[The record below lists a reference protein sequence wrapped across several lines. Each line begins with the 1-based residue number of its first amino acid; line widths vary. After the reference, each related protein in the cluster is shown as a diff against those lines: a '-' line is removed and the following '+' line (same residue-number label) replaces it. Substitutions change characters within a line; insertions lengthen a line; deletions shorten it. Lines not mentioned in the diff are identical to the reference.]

1 MRGLMMLAT
10 SLLALAAGAS
20 GSAPIVMDGLVVIL
34 GVFSFGLGA
43 CIASFLNVVIW
54 RVPRGESI
62 VSPPS
67 HCPQCHAPIKWYQN
81 IPILSWLALRG
92 KCANC
97 KTPISPRYIL
107 VEMLGGV
114 LFLAAF
120 WHLFGHGGK
129 PVVAPFGQVAVSG
142 GIIILL
148 VWWIWIALMIAGS
161 FIDFDHQLLPDFTT
175 VGGMV
180 LGVVYWAFVSAST
193 RNFAFDFSDLRMY
206 FPLAYS
212 ISGLVFGFG
221 LLWLIRWLGSKAFK
235 REAMGLGDVFLMGAV
250 GALFGPVAVL
260 VTLILSSVFG
270 SVVGLSMVALSK
282 TKFGRFAE
290 IPYGPY
296 ICMGC
301 LAWMFHGP
309 ELVEWYLG
317 LMGVR

>member
-1 MRGLMMLAT
+1 MDRGLL
-10 SLLALAAGAS
+10 S
-20 GSAPIVMDGLVVIL
+20 IL
-34 GVFSFGLGA
+34 GLFSFGLGA

-67 HCPQCHAPIKWYQN
+67 HCPKCNAPIKWYQN
-81 IPILSWLALRG
+81 IPILAWLALRG

-97 KTPISPRYIL
+97 RALISPRYIL
-107 VEMLGGV
+107 IELLGGV

-120 WHLFGHGGK
+120 WKYGTDGGLASAAQNTL
-129 PVVAPFGQVAVSG
+129 VA
-142 GIIILL
+142 
-148 VWWIWIALMIAGS
+148 WIWIALMIVGS
-161 FIDFDHQLLPDFTT
+161 MIDFDHKLLPDFVT

-180 LGVVYWAFVSAST
+180 LGVAVGGVDSCRLQSIAPIAVSIA
-193 RNFAFDFSDLRMY
+193 
-206 FPLAYS
+206 
-212 ISGLVFGFG
+212 GLVSGFG

-235 REAMGLGDVFLMGAV
+235 REAMGMGDVFLMGAV

-282 TKFGRFAE
+282 TKFGKFVE

-301 LAWMFHGP
+301 LAWMFYGN
-309 ELVEWYLG
+309 ELVGWYLG
-317 LMGVR
+317 LMGAR

>member
-1 MRGLMMLAT
+1 MNQNANIMKDL
-10 SLLALAAGAS
+10 
-20 GSAPIVMDGLVVIL
+20 APILAF
-34 GVFSFGLGA
+34 FSFWLGA

-54 RVPRGESI
+54 RAPRGESI

-67 HCPQCHAPIKWYQN
+67 HCPKCNSPIKWYQN

-97 KTPISPRYIL
+97 KAPISPRYIF
-107 VEMLGGV
+107 VEALGGC

-120 WHLFGHGGK
+120 FK
-129 PVVAPFGQVAVSG
+129 YSYVCSSG
-142 GIIILL
+142 SVYWASALGSLL
-148 VWWIWIALMIAGS
+148 VAWIWISLMIVGS

-180 LGVVYWAFVSAST
+180 LGVVTNLVVTIVNWIVLPSVADDSGQYVVLGVVGLIRNVSYPIFWS
-193 RNFAFDFSDLRMY
+193 LG
-206 FPLAYS
+206 
-212 ISGLVFGFG
+212 GLVFGFG
-221 LLWLIRWLGSKAFK
+221 LLWLVRWIGSKAFK
-235 REAMGLGDVFLMGAV
+235 REAMGMGDVFLMGAV

-270 SVVGLSMVALSK
+270 SIVGIVLIILSK
-282 TKFGRFAE
+282 TKLGGFTP

-301 LAWMFHGP
+301 LAWMFYGP
-309 ELVEWYLG
+309 QLVNWYVHL
-317 LMGVR
+317 VTP

>member
-1 MRGLMMLAT
+1 MDRGLF
-10 SLLALAAGAS
+10 S
-20 GSAPIVMDGLVVIL
+20 IL
-34 GVFSFGLGA
+34 CGFSFCLGA

-67 HCPQCHAPIKWYQN
+67 HCPKCNALIKWYRN

-97 KTPISPRYIL
+97 RAPISPRYIL
-107 VEMLGGV
+107 IELLGGV
-114 LFLAAF
+114 LFLAVF
-120 WHLFGHGGK
+120 WCCFMPYAPYVKDMVQKQIFPFPLAITL
-129 PVVAPFGQVAVSG
+129 VAM
-142 GIIILL
+142 
-148 VWWIWIALMIAGS
+148 WIWVSLMIVGS
-161 FIDFDHQLLPDFTT
+161 MIDFDHKLLPDFVTI
-175 VGGMV
+175 GGMI
-180 LGVVYWAFVSAST
+180 LGLLFHGLISIAQFLHDSNI
-193 RNFAFDFSDLRMY
+193 RLFD
-206 FPLAYS
+206 YS
-212 ISGLVFGFG
+212 IIQSACGLIFGFG
-221 LLWLIRWLGSKAFK
+221 LLWLIRFLGSKAFK

-270 SVVGLSMVALSK
+270 SIVGVTMVALSK
-282 TKFGRFAE
+282 TKFGKFVE

-301 LAWMFHGP
+301 LAWMFWGP
-309 ELVEWYLG
+309 ELVNWYLR